1 MMKNVLFFIA
11 SVICSLNCM
20 AQSTDGG
27 IIRPKVF
34 MTDGT
39 MIETSYD
46 SSTQTL
52 NVEVQQN
59 NSEVEVIAVKKGQV
73 VDSNSTLFSDD
84 HLDLDLSTQGTD
96 EIDIFV
102 RNREEI
108 EYVGSVETSE
118 NTNGI

>member
-1 MMKNVLFFIA
+1 M
-11 SVICSLNCM
+11 S
-20 AQSTDGG
+20 
-27 IIRPKVF
+27 
-34 MTDGT
+34 DGT
-39 MIETSYD
+39 IIETSFD
-46 SSTQTL
+46 NSTQIL

>member
-1 MMKNVLFFIA
+1 MKLFMTLII
-11 SVICSLNCM
+11 SLCSLTCV
-20 AQSTDGG
+20 AQETSNGSVLHPR
-27 IIRPKVF
+27 IY
-34 MTDGT
+34 MSDGT
-39 MIETSYD
+39 IIETSFD

-73 VDSNSTLFSDD
+73 VDSNSTFFSDD
-84 HLDLDLSTQGTD
+84 HIDLDLSTQGTD

-108 EYVGSVETSE
+108 EYVGSIETSE
-118 NTNGI
+118 NANGK

>member
-1 MMKNVLFFIA
+1 MKIFMTLII
-11 SVICSLNCM
+11 SLCSLTCV
-20 AQSTDGG
+20 AQRTDKGK
-27 IIRPKVF
+27 ILHPRIY
-34 MTDGT
+34 MSDGT
-39 MIETSYD
+39 IIETSFD
-46 SSTQTL
+46 NSTQIL

-118 NTNGI
+118 NTNEK